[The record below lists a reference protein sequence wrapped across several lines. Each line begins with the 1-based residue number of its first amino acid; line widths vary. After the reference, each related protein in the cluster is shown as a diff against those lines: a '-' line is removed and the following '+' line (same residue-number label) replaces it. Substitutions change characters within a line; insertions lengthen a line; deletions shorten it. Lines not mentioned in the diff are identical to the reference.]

1 MQGYVPG
8 LLVCQVRLALVHRG
22 LDEAGSPVH
31 LMHARPTVVGTR
43 PHSDGKPTRQR
54 DGTRTMLSTCQAHHP
69 PLHLYSTVSSAST
82 QSANSLTFYRRAQPR
97 SPSMSLSQGFSIK
110 RKLPTTPTYHYQ
122 ISKVLNFREG
132 ICATINLPGHSLSLL
147 PYCLASQTPLQQMP
161 RSINESQNTN
171 RSAPTTSAPNDT
183 WNATGLPAAIRQLMR

>member
-1 MQGYVPG
+1 MLVVTLCGCRDRLFKPWILGELLAVGMQGYVPG

-31 LMHARPTVVGTR
+31 LMHACPTVVGTR

-54 DGTRTMLSTCQAHHP
+54 DGPRTMLSTCQAHHP
-69 PLHLYSTVSSAST
+69 PLHRYSTVSSAST

-110 RKLPTTPTYHYQ
+110 RKLPTMPTYHYQ
-122 ISKVLNFREG
+122 ISRVLISGKGYAPQSTCLGTRCRYCP
-132 ICATINLPGHSLSLL
+132 IAWLL
-147 PYCLASQTPLQQMP
+147 KRRFSRCRAQ
-161 RSINESQNTN
+161 
-171 RSAPTTSAPNDT
+171 
-183 WNATGLPAAIRQLMR
+183 